1 MASLT
6 TTDPVFNPGA
16 IGLPESVVPACMFA
30 PGRGC
35 GDEDG
40 AECFEDGEIFN
51 GETVDL
57 GIDFSSKVGLKH
69 SQLSRSELVCLQK
82 NVLLIT

>member
-16 IGLPESVVPACMFA
+16 MGLPESVVPASMFA

-35 GDEDG
+35 GDDDES
-40 AECFEDGEIFN
+40 ECFDDGDMFN
-51 GETVDL
+51 GDTVDL
-57 GIDFSSKVGLKH
+57 GIDFSSKVGLKQ
-69 SQLSRSELVCLQK
+69 SQLSRSEFVS
-82 NVLLIT
+82 LIKLH